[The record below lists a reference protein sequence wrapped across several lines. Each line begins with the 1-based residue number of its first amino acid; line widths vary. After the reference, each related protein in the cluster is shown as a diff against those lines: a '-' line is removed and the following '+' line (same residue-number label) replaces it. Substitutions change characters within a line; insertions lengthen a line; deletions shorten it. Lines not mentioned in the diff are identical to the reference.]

1 MFAPGSEAV
10 EMEILIMQER
20 RKVNKGQKSLTE
32 DGVQSSWANSTID
45 RIMTPYQFHHE
56 GTEKMLVGVHAGG
69 SRGLVV
75 RRLGLSWLTDFLF
88 SNIHKS
94 SSSAKSVICG

>member
-10 EMEILIMQER
+10 EMEIFIMQER

-56 GTEKMLVGVHAGG
+56 GTEKMLVGVHSGG

-75 RRLGLSWLTDFLF
+75 RLGLSWLIDFLF

-94 SSSAKSVICG
+94 SSSARSVICG